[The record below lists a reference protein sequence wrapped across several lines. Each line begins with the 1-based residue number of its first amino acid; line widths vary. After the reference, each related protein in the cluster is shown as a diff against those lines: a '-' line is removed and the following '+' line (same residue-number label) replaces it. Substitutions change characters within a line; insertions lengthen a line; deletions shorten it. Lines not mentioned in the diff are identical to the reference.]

1 MCQKL
6 QQKICLCSEC
16 PLLLNRITGGMN
28 FKSPRYILNWLC
40 YLALPAQLIV
50 TFIDNF
56 RLMRP
61 FIVLRTSRSKI
72 TRLYTGYRT
81 SRTCSPSPASTGASP
96 TTWGT
101 APPRQVRTSSHA
113 ILILHYLIEI
123 WHSATKID
131 ETRKIRVKW
140 ARTAEGEGLQFCHG
154 IPEGV

>member
-1 MCQKL
+1 MSMCQKL

-40 YLALPAQLIV
+40 YLVLPAQLIV

-72 TRLYTGYRT
+72 TRSYTGYRT
-81 SRTCSPSPASTGASP
+81 SRICSLSPASTGASP
-96 TTWGT
+96 TTSGT
-101 APPRQVRTSSHA
+101 APTRQVRTSSHL
-113 ILILHYLIEI
+113 ILIFHLIEI
-123 WHSATKID
+123 WQRH
-131 ETRKIRVKW
+131 
-140 ARTAEGEGLQFCHG
+140 
-154 IPEGV
+154 